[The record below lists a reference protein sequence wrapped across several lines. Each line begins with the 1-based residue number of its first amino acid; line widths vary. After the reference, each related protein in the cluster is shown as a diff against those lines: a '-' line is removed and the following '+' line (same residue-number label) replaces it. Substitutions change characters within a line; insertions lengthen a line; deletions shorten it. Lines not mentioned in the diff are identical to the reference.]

1 MLAKNIFQA
10 ATLHS
15 EWLAHRRTA
24 IASNVANANTP
35 GYQVRDIASFSLE
48 LAAADASIVLSSTH
62 TRHQQLAVN
71 SAAAAEGEDGVSRE
85 GHHSGN
91 NVNLDEEMMKA
102 GQVAQQSAL
111 NAGVVRAFH
120 RLLLTSTKA

>member
-1 MLAKNIFQA
+1 MLTRNIFQA
-10 ATLHS
+10 AAAHS
-15 EWLAHRRTA
+15 DWLAHRRTA

-35 GYQVRDIASFSLE
+35 GYRVRDTAAFSLE
-48 LAAADASIVLSSTH
+48 LGAAEASIGMSATH
-62 TRHQQLAVN
+62 PQHQRIAVK
-71 SAAAAEGEDGVSRE
+71 SAAGVQDDDGVSRE

-91 NVNLDEEMMKA
+91 NVNLDDEMLKA
-102 GQVAQQSAL
+102 GQIAQQSAL

>member
-1 MLAKNIFQA
+1 M
-10 ATLHS
+10 
-15 EWLAHRRTA
+15 
-24 IASNVANANTP
+24 
-35 GYQVRDIASFSLE
+35 RDIASFSLE

-71 SAAAAEGEDGVSRE
+71 SAAAAVGEHGVSRE

>member
-1 MLAKNIFQA
+1 MLTNNIFQVA
-10 ATLHS
+10 AAHS

-35 GYQVRDIASFSLE
+35 GYQVRDVAGFSLD
-48 LAAADASIVLSSTH
+48 LAAAEASIGPSGTH
-62 TRHQQLAVN
+62 PLHHRVAVN
-71 SAAAAEGEDGVSRE
+71 VAAALEGADGVSRE

-91 NVNLDEEMMKA
+91 NVNLDDEMLKA
-102 GQVAQQSAL
+102 GQVAGQSAL

-120 RLLLTSTKA
+120 RLLLASTRT